1 MIRNIFWIINNT
13 EGKKNLHLAIYLI
26 TLLVN
31 SFLEIIG
38 LIAVIPFVNFLTDY
52 NSFQDS
58 KFFFIEKFLIFTDN
72 NELDFTILFILFYLS
87 KNILILIST
96 RIQFLIQRHLH
107 NLVIIQTYKNIV
119 NEDYSNHIKKKSSET
134 IRLVSYDLMN
144 FGDGSLHQLGILIVE
159 LFLFTG
165 VVLAITINN
174 PESVIIIIVII
185 TLLLLVFFLIKIK
198 NLKYSKSLQKIESLI
213 IHKLQ
218 DSVFGYKDIKLNN
231 KDTFFNRL
239 FYADIKSRSINKIK
253 RDFLLIFP
261 KYLIEMVMMTLMAII
276 FYWLI
281 YNNIFQQNLA
291 ILSFY
296 ALVIIRALPMSNR
309 ILSSLNTINSTS
321 PSINEIMKNFK
332 KVSNIKQT
340 KTAKNTIINFENLV
354 FKNVNFNYPKN
365 NGQTLTKIN
374 LTINRNEKHAF
385 LGVTGGGKTT
395 LLNLINGLLEPTS
408 GQIKINN
415 SQNITDNIIRWR
427 EIIGFVHQDIFLLND
442 TIKANI
448 AFGENIDEINI
459 ERLNKAINLSKLET
473 FILSLPQKENTIIG
487 ERGTNISG
495 GQRQRI
501 ALARAYY
508 KTPQILILD
517 EATSALDNQTTF
529 EIVNEILN
537 NKDLTIICVSH
548 KLETIKK
555 FDYVHLLDNGTLKK
569 SGNYID
575 FKNDEELFKKFNFE
589 DNIS

>member
-1 MIRNIFWIINNT
+1 M
-13 EGKKNLHLAIYLI
+13 AI
-26 TLLVN
+26 
-31 SFLEIIG
+31 S
-38 LIAVIPFVNFLTDY
+38 
-52 NSFQDS
+52 
-58 KFFFIEKFLIFTDN
+58 
-72 NELDFTILFILFYLS
+72 
-87 KNILILIST
+87 
-96 RIQFLIQRHLH
+96 
-107 NLVIIQTYKNIV
+107 
-119 NEDYSNHIKKKSSET
+119 
-134 IRLVSYDLMN
+134 
-144 FGDGSLHQLGILIVE
+144 
-159 LFLFTG
+159 
-165 VVLAITINN
+165 INN
-174 PESVIIIIVII
+174 PESVIIITVII
-185 TLLLLVFFLIKIK
+185 IILSSIFFLIKIK
-198 NLKYSKSLQKIESLI
+198 NLKYSKFLQNIESSI

-231 KDTFFNRL
+231 KDIFFNKL
-239 FYADIKSRSINKIK
+239 FYSDIKSRSKNKIK

-261 KYLIEMVMMTLMAII
+261 KYLIEMIMMTLMAII
-276 FYWLI
+276 FYWLV

-296 ALVIIRALPMSNR
+296 ALVIIIALPMSNR

-321 PSINEIMKNFK
+321 PSINEIIKNFK
-332 KVSNIKQT
+332 SIRDNRKYEISKDS
-340 KTAKNTIINFENLV
+340 IINFENLI
-354 FKNVNFNYPKN
+354 FQNVNFNYTKKN
-365 NGQTLTKIN
+365 DLTLNNIN
-374 LTINRNEKHAF
+374 LIINKNEKHAF

-395 LLNLINGLLEPTS
+395 LLNLINGLLKPTS
-408 GQIKINN
+408 GHIKINN
-415 SQNITDNIIRWR
+415 SHDIIDNIIRWR

-448 AFGENIDEINI
+448 AFGENKDEINI
-459 ERLNKAINLSKLET
+459 DRLNKAIKLSKLEN
-473 FILSLPQKENTIIG
+473 FILSLSQKEDTIIG

-529 EIVNEILN
+529 DIVNEILN

-569 SGNYID
+569 SGNFKD

-589 DNIS
+589 DKIS